1 MKLIYF
7 GVILA
12 TIIDLSYTNLNF
24 DPLLNPW
31 TLPGLP
37 ISPDKIKIYGF
48 NHTGGKFFQTLNGS
62 EMNDYCLVTDNVTLL
77 LHGWSETITAYWVA
91 DMVNGFLI
99 NRAGCVLFI
108 DYSYYVN
115 KMLASYQ
122 TISYLGYPILFAY
135 FNSLSWFVKDLL
147 TRIDTIGYN
156 PDNILMFVFSF
167 GAHIGFQGA
176 YLYSKYQQKKINAI
190 HACDPAGPIFDQLN
204 IFSNLGLGLGDLLA
218 SVVSPSELNA
228 RSSAKYVQCIHA
240 NGLLI
245 GLGTTK
251 RFCKTDINM
260 GNCGQTQ
267 DAENATYGS
276 HALCP
281 LFYRSAFDNDFKL
294 VDKPPNCTNQTYAP
308 DVTNKYLVMG
318 LRLDTSAQ
326 DGEYYSMTYQPPLY
340 NAP

>member
-176 YLYSKYQQKKINAI
+176 YLYSKYQQKKLMQFMLVIQQV
-190 HACDPAGPIFDQLN
+190 P
-204 IFSNLGLGLGDLLA
+204 
-218 SVVSPSELNA
+218 
-228 RSSAKYVQCIHA
+228 Y
-240 NGLLI
+240 LI
-245 GLGTTK
+245 
-251 RFCKTDINM
+251 
-260 GNCGQTQ
+260 
-267 DAENATYGS
+267 S
-276 HALCP
+276 
-281 LFYRSAFDNDFKL
+281 
-294 VDKPPNCTNQTYAP
+294 
-308 DVTNKYLVMG
+308 
-318 LRLDTSAQ
+318 
-326 DGEYYSMTYQPPLY
+326 
-340 NAP
+340 